1 MRTEE
6 YLSRCGQDWGSEMV
20 GDGGRMPM
28 QPPGALALALELV
41 QGHESAGRASPLQ
54 QNLLATCWGPVL
66 WALNLATGRDGLSPF
81 KKWQC

>member
-54 QNLLATCWGPVL
+54 QNLLATCWGPVPVGSEPGYRQG
-66 WALNLATGRDGLSPF
+66 WAFPL
-81 KKWQC
+81 